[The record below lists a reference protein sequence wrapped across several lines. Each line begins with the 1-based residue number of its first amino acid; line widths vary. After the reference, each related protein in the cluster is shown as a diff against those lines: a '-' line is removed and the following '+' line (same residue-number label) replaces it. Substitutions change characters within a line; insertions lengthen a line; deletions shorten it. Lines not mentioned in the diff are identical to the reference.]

1 MKLQEFIE
9 EVENAVLDVPAG
21 TIELDTVLKEIEE
34 WDSMARV
41 ALNAVLD
48 TNFDFTLNSEELKNI
63 VTFSD
68 IVSKLEGKL
77 EA

>member
-1 MKLQEFIE
+1 MKLQEFINQFE
-9 EVENAVLDVPAG
+9 ESVLDVSEG
-21 TIELDTVLKEIEE
+21 TIQLETVLDEIEE

-48 TNFDFTLNSEELKNI
+48 TNFGITFSSEELKKI

-68 IVSKLEGKL
+68 IISKLEGKL
-77 EA
+77 SE

>member
-1 MKLQEFIE
+1 MNLHEFTKE
-9 EVENAVLDVPAG
+9 MEDTVLDVPNG
-21 TIELDTVLKEIEE
+21 TIELETVLSEIEE

-48 TNFDFTLNSEELKNI
+48 TNFGFTLNSEELKKI

-77 EA
+77 SE

>member
-9 EVENAVLDVPAG
+9 EMENTVLDVPAG
-21 TIELDTVLKEIEE
+21 TIKLDTVLNDIEE

-48 TNFDFTLNSEELKNI
+48 THFDFTLNYEVLQNI

-68 IVSKLEGKL
+68 IVEKLEGKL
-77 EA
+77 EV